1 MKFYG
6 KLALAAASL
15 AAASGVAFAAT
26 LADDQAVTQ
35 ALNAAGYAEV
45 RDIEMDDGLYEAEVR
60 RADGRWG
67 EVTVDAATGEI
78 FDGADPRPML
88 TADQV
93 RAQLIAGG
101 YASVE
106 DIEREGAIFEAE
118 GVKADGTREDLRVSA
133 FDARVLAVEVDSD

>member
-6 KLALAAASL
+6 KLALAAAGL

-26 LADDQAVTQ
+26 LNDDAAVTQ
-35 ALNAAGYAEV
+35 ALNAAGYAEI
-45 RDIEMDDGLYEAEVR
+45 REIELDDGLYEAEVR

-78 FDGADPRPML
+78 FDGADTRTKL

-93 RAQLIAGG
+93 RAQLVAGG

-118 GVKADGTREDLRVSA
+118 GVKADGTREDLRISA
-133 FDARVLAVEVDSD
+133 FDGRVLAVEADND